1 MTTTAPGRERVLM
14 EGSEALARMNDAIAM
29 RRVPTRGEIE
39 HLVEFCLAGI
49 TGVH

>member
-1 MTTTAPGRERVLM
+1 
-14 EGSEALARMNDAIAM
+14 MNDAIAM

-49 TGVH
+49 TGVR